1 MKKFTL
7 IDIVTMLGIAA
18 SILLVLMFAS
28 GCSMKFYKES
38 PEDTRKC
45 CERVNLHTEEMDKF
59 GRYCKVAVFL
69 SKSENMAVGAG
80 VKKGAQ
86 EAVRICKFVFQVE
99 TDKDLISASDAQ
111 HYYKVRSYVVD
122 NPIQKGWRMKLDCDP
137 AEIYC
142 EEF

>member
-1 MKKFTL
+1 MKRFTTHEV
-7 IDIVTMLGIAA
+7 VTYLGMAA
-18 SILLVLMFAS
+18 TVLLILLYAS
-28 GCSMKFYKES
+28 GCSMKFYKKS

-45 CERVNLHTEEMDKF
+45 CERVSLHTEEMDKF

-86 EAVRICKFVFQVE
+86 EAVKVCKFVFDVE
-99 TDKDLISASDAQ
+99 TDKELISASDAQ

-122 NPIQKGWRMKLDCDP
+122 NPTQKGWRMKLDCDP